1 MSMEQHRGIV
11 VAKRGLV
18 AASQPLAAAAGL
30 RMLMDG
36 GSFADAAIATS
47 AVLCVTEPH
56 ASHLGGDAFLIVYE
70 AATGKTY
77 AFNGSGKAP
86 QAATAERFGP
96 AIPTR
101 GVLSVAVP
109 GLVDVWHEFH
119 QRWGRLPLAKALEP
133 AISYAEQG
141 YPVGFRTAR
150 VFRDSQALWQEFPD
164 TLQALTGQDRPP
176 QVGQTIRQPALA
188 KTLALIADSGREA
201 FYEGKLAEA
210 IARFCR
216 QRGGLLSY
224 EDLANHR
231 TWVGEPIR
239 TSYRGHTVH
248 GQPPV
253 SQGLLLLEEL
263 NLVEG
268 FDLAQMGPLSA
279 DAIHVM
285 VEAKKLAFTDRAR
298 FLGDPDFV
306 SVSVEKLLD
315 KSYAARRREEIRMER
330 ASFPQSCSE
339 TAHDTTY
346 FCVMDGDGNAVS
358 FIQSVFWGYGSGV
371 VVEDTGILLNNRLSG
386 FSLDRKSPN
395 FLLPGKKPLH
405 TLNAWLITQQ
415 TVDGENVA
423 YVGGTPGADWQ
434 VQTSLQVI
442 CNLLDFGMN
451 PQQALEAPR
460 WAHGPSVAEN
470 GPANLLQIE
479 NRVDKAVIESLRRRG
494 HEVAPIG
501 SWAHGSACQ
510 LIARDA
516 QTGAL
521 LGASDPRCDGEA
533 VGF

>member
-1 MSMEQHRGIV
+1 MEQHRGIV

-30 RMLMDG
+30 KMLMDG

-70 AATGKTY
+70 AATSKTY

-86 QAATAERFGP
+86 QAATAEHFGR

-101 GVLSVAVP
+101 GIRSVAVP

-119 QRWGRLPLAKALEP
+119 QRWGRLSLSKVLEP
-133 AISYAEQG
+133 AISYADQG

-150 VFRDSQALWQEFPD
+150 VFRDSQALWQEFPA
-164 TLQALTGQDRPP
+164 TLRALTGQDHPP
-176 QVGQTIRQPALA
+176 QAGQTIRQPALA
-188 KTLALIADSGREA
+188 KTLALIADTGREA
-201 FYEGKLAEA
+201 FYEGALAEA
-210 IARFCR
+210 IVRFC
-216 QRGGLLSY
+216 QAQGGMLSY

-231 TWVGEPIR
+231 TWIGEPIR

-248 GQPPV
+248 GQSPV

-268 FDLAQMGPLSA
+268 FDLSQMGPLSA

-285 VEAKKLAFTDRAR
+285 VEAKKLAFADRAR

-315 KSYAARRREEIRMER
+315 KEYAAQRRGEIRMER
-330 ASFPQSCSE
+330 ASVPQSHSE
-339 TAHDTTY
+339 LAHDTTY
-346 FCVMDGDGNAVS
+346 FCVMDADGNAVS
-358 FIQSVFWGYGSGV
+358 FIQSVFWGYGSGI

-386 FSLDRKSPN
+386 FSLDSKSPN
-395 FLLPGKKPLH
+395 FLQPGKRPLH
-405 TLNAWLITQQ
+405 TLNAWLITRP
-415 TVDGENVA
+415 TPSGERVT

-460 WAHGPSVAEN
+460 WAHGPSVPEN
-470 GPANLLQIE
+470 GPASLLQIE
-479 NRVDKAVIESLRRRG
+479 SRVEMAVIEALRRRG

-501 SWAHGSACQ
+501 PWAHGSACQ
-510 LIARDA
+510 LIACDD